1 MKEEN
6 GILEEKTFTVT
17 EYIESLNFTLK
28 EYKARILGEIS
39 EFKVASSGHVYFT
52 IKDENGEGVLNCIM
66 WGRTYSLCGIE
77 FEVGMEVVVSG
88 FPSLYAPR
96 GSFSIICDVVELVG
110 EGALKKA
117 YDALKKKLENEGL
130 FDVSKKRPI
139 PEFVQ
144 KIGIITSREGAVI
157 HDFLNNLGK
166 FNFQVFLINSR
177 VEGQEALKD
186 LRDAIRT
193 MRKQDIEILVI
204 MRGGGSLESLQAFNN
219 ETLVREIASFPV
231 PVIAGIGHDKDVP
244 LLALAADCMVS
255 TPTAVANLLNRPW
268 EEAIVKVRQISY
280 IFSRV
285 TQEFR
290 RIRIDVDTAWS
301 SLIDH
306 TETRISS
313 LKERITFFEK
323 SVNLN
328 DPIRQ
333 LKIGYSVVR
342 HGGKILKSV
351 QGVKTGD
358 ITNTQL
364 SDGSI
369 QSKVETVQ

>member
-1 MKEEN
+1 MAYDLHGTWDKITN
-6 GILEEKTFTVT
+6 HH
-17 EYIESLNFTLK
+17 
-28 EYKARILGEIS
+28 A
-39 EFKVASSGHVYFT
+39 A
-52 IKDENGEGVLNCIM
+52 
-66 WGRTYSLCGIE
+66 
-77 FEVGMEVVVSG
+77 
-88 FPSLYAPR
+88 LYANPAEPADTANGNIDRAVTDYLAAGVPPAKLVLGVPFRPR
-96 GSFSIICDVVELVG
+96 LEGRAQHQQRAVSTGNRAREVERRARHRGVSQ
-110 EGALKKA
+110 LK
-117 YDALKKKLENEGL
+117 
-130 FDVSKKRPI
+130 
-139 PEFVQ
+139 
-144 KIGIITSREGAVI
+144 
-157 HDFLNNLGK
+157 NLGYPA
-166 FNFQVFLINSR
+166 F
-177 VEGQEALKD
+177 
-186 LRDAIRT
+186 RDPVA
-193 MRKQDIEILVI
+193 
-204 MRGGGSLESLQAFNN
+204 QAFWVYSPS
-219 ETLVREIASFPV
+219 T
-231 PVIAGIGHDKDVP
+231 GIFWSYDDP
-244 LLALAADCMVS
+244 TSLLK
-255 TPTAVANLLNRPW
+255 TAVANLLNRPW

>member
-1 MKEEN
+1 M
-6 GILEEKTFTVT
+6 
-17 EYIESLNFTLK
+17 
-28 EYKARILGEIS
+28 
-39 EFKVASSGHVYFT
+39 
-52 IKDENGEGVLNCIM
+52 
-66 WGRTYSLCGIE
+66 
-77 FEVGMEVVVSG
+77 
-88 FPSLYAPR
+88 
-96 GSFSIICDVVELVG
+96 
-110 EGALKKA
+110 
-117 YDALKKKLENEGL
+117 
-130 FDVSKKRPI
+130 
-139 PEFVQ
+139 
-144 KIGIITSREGAVI
+144 
-157 HDFLNNLGK
+157 
-166 FNFQVFLINSR
+166 
-177 VEGQEALKD
+177 
-186 LRDAIRT
+186 
-193 MRKQDIEILVI
+193 
-204 MRGGGSLESLQAFNN
+204 
-219 ETLVREIASFPV
+219 
-231 PVIAGIGHDKDVP
+231 
-244 LLALAADCMVS
+244 
-255 TPTAVANLLNRPW
+255 
-268 EEAIVKVRQISY
+268 KVRQISY

>member
-255 TPTAVANLLNRPW
+255 TPTAVANLLN
-268 EEAIVKVRQISY
+268 
-280 IFSRV
+280 
-285 TQEFR
+285 
-290 RIRIDVDTAWS
+290 
-301 SLIDH
+301 
-306 TETRISS
+306 
-313 LKERITFFEK
+313 
-323 SVNLN
+323 
-328 DPIRQ
+328 
-333 LKIGYSVVR
+333 
-342 HGGKILKSV
+342 
-351 QGVKTGD
+351 
-358 ITNTQL
+358 
-364 SDGSI
+364 
-369 QSKVETVQ
+369 